1 MRVANLSMEILYG
14 VNSLMEK
21 EFDVAN
27 LLMEIFYGKKGH
39 TLIVAQ

>member
-1 MRVANLSMEILYG
+1 MRVANLWMEILYG

>member
-1 MRVANLSMEILYG
+1 MEILYG

-21 EFDVAN
+21 EFYVAN
-27 LLMEIFYGKKGH
+27 LLMEIFYGKRGH